1 MQKYEE
7 LKLEVVR
14 FKSADVVTAS
24 GTRPP
29 QTYFDAT
36 GDSQDQYGT

>member
-1 MQKYEE
+1 MKNYEE

-14 FKSADVVTAS
+14 FKSADIVTAS

-29 QTYFDAT
+29 APPAT
-36 GDSQDQYGT
+36 DNVVN

>member
-1 MQKYEE
+1 MKNYEE

-29 QTYFDAT
+29 APPT
-36 GDSQDQYGT
+36 QDDNIRPLQEVN

>member
-1 MQKYEE
+1 MKNYEE

-24 GTRPP
+24 GQPRPAP
-29 QTYFDAT
+29 EVEPDPTNNSRT
-36 GDSQDQYGT
+36 

>member
-24 GTRPP
+24 GT
-29 QTYFDAT
+29 QNNNTNTYITDT
-36 GDSQDQYGT
+36 MDQPES

>member
-24 GTRPP
+24 GTRP
-29 QTYFDAT
+29 QTYVDIVEE
-36 GDSQDQYGT
+36 D